1 MASSALLKSCANV
14 RRCAT
19 SPCNFAFGWTVRLR
33 GIGFTIKNFQFDARA
48 RTQKSRTC
56 LTLSFCLVR
65 IEVAVS
71 SFKAVSA
78 AALRSHLPK
87 WRNWQTRMVQVHVP
101 ARVWGF
107 ESLLRHQLIRITGLS
122 VPVTNTATFRI
133 FSVLASTGKN
143 SNANSVS
150 QDIQTPQQCTFGAVL
165 HQKKIRRLG
174 KGFRP
179 TNKKAWASAHAMS
192 AATGLYCCWASTICG
207 KGLPLLSFVSV
218 SSV

>member
-1 MASSALLKSCANV
+1 MASSALLKSCASV

-33 GIGFTIKNFQFDARA
+33 GIGFTIKIISNLMRM
-48 RTQKSRTC
+48 RETQKSRTC

-107 ESLLRHQLIRITGLS
+107 ESLLRHHLIRITGLS

-133 FSVLASTGKN
+133 FSVLASTGKK

-150 QDIQTPQQCTFGAVL
+150 QDIQTPQQCTFGAAL
-165 HQKKIRRLG
+165 HQKKDSP
-174 KGFRP
+174 FRE
-179 TNKKAWASAHAMS
+179 
-192 AATGLYCCWASTICG
+192 
-207 KGLPLLSFVSV
+207 GLPTHK
-218 SSV
+218 

>member
-1 MASSALLKSCANV
+1 MASSALLKSCASV
-14 RRCAT
+14 RSCAT
-19 SPCNFAFGWTVRLR
+19 STCNFAFGWTVRLR

-71 SFKAVSA
+71 SFKAVTA

-107 ESLLRHQLIRITGLS
+107 ESLLRHHLIRITGLS

-133 FSVLASTGKN
+133 FSVLASTGKK
-143 SNANSVS
+143 SNANPVS
-150 QDIQTPQQCTFGAVL
+150 QDIHQTHSTRKYERLRTRNPQSLQSGDVYCLHVWQPRFIKKRFAV
-165 HQKKIRRLG
+165 
-174 KGFRP
+174 
-179 TNKKAWASAHAMS
+179 
-192 AATGLYCCWASTICG
+192 
-207 KGLPLLSFVSV
+207 
-218 SSV
+218 